1 MRTRFIRP
9 VQRGEVAQSV
19 TRRAFLG
26 GAGAVSCLAATA
38 GFSAPVQR
46 RRFFASHGLPIG
58 LQLYTLG
65 EAPYRDLD
73 GTLQMVAR
81 IGYRAVESV
90 GLMKRTALEF
100 RAALDRAGLKCPSA
114 HVPLQ
119 ADAGGGPALAGNVGG
134 LAADMHRIGA
144 ECVVVPIFA
153 VPERIGGPR
162 KGEDGLAY
170 LGRAGREMTAD
181 DWRHLA
187 AQLNEK
193 GAALKREG
201 LRLAYHNHNVEFA
214 KHGSKT
220 AYDLLLENTDPDLVG
235 FEMDVGWVAAAGVDA
250 IPLLRAHRHRFQ
262 LMHVKDIKASTVPNN
277 AFRMDPADVGSGALD
292 WKAIVQAG
300 YRAGVRHYY
309 VEQEPPFAGPRMD
322 AARADYAYLAQL
334 A

>member
-1 MRTRFIRP
+1 MRAPVIHP
-9 VQRGEVAQSV
+9 VQGGDAVHSI
-19 TRRAFLG
+19 TRRAFLS
-26 GAGAVSCLAATA
+26 AAAAASCVAATA
-38 GFSAPVQR
+38 GFAAPAQ

-73 GTLQMVAR
+73 GTLQTVAK

-100 RAALDRAGLKCPSA
+100 RAALDRAGLICPSA

-119 ADAGGGPALAGNVGG
+119 ADAGGGPALAGDVGR

-144 ECVVVPIFA
+144 YCVVVPIFA

-162 KGEDGLAY
+162 EGEDGLAY
-170 LGRAGREMTAD
+170 LSRAGREMTAD

-201 LRLAYHNHNVEFA
+201 LKLAYHNHNVEFA

-220 AYDLLLENTDPDLVG
+220 AYDLLLENTDPDLVW
-235 FEMDVGWVAAAGVDA
+235 FEMDVGWVAAAGVSP
-250 IPLLRAHRHRFQ
+250 IPLLRAHGHRFQ
-262 LMHVKDIKASTVPNN
+262 LMHVKDIRASTVPNN
-277 AFRMDPADVGSGALD
+277 AFRMDPADVGSGTLD
-292 WKAIVQAG
+292 WKAILPAG
-300 YRAGVRHYY
+300 YQVGVRHYY
-309 VEQEPPFAGPRMD
+309 VEQEPPFTGPRMD
-322 AARADYAYLAQL
+322 AARADYDYLARL